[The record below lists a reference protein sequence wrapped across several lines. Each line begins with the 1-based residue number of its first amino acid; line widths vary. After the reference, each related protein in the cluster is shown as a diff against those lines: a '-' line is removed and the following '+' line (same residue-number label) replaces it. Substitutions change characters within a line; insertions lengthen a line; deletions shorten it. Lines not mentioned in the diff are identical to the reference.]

1 MENTPVRIRGL
12 ESAGFVYKGLVAFT
26 HEKPVK
32 QRRTPW
38 SFPHRGLHLSFSC
51 RKIFANKF
59 NERNEKMQSKRKAVK
74 PEKIIIVS
82 SVSIVKDL

>member
-1 MENTPVRIRGL
+1 MRIRGL
-12 ESAGFVYKGLVAFT
+12 ESAGFVYKGLIAFT

-32 QRRTPW
+32 QRTPW
-38 SFPHRGLHLSFSC
+38 SFPHHGLHLPFSC

-59 NERNEKMQSKRKAVK
+59 NERNEKMQSKTKAVK